1 MAAPFTLEQ
10 FTGVNNQT
18 SADAMVPADLAA
30 CVNFDVNDAGALESR
45 PGLASVWTGTD
56 AHSLHGHDGALF
68 FRAAD
73 KLYRLAGGTAA
84 VVDTGLDGATCFAS
98 APQGLFYS
106 DGQRCRVYAGGAAA
120 PWGLP
125 PPSFS
130 VSGAPGTSLV
140 TAVYLRDGMESGA
153 ATPAAAG
160 DTAVVD
166 IPAHPEATHKVVYLS
181 KPGGTVLY
189 RAAVVPVGHGPV
201 TVNASMATGPALETL
216 HKTPP
221 PGHEVSAVWNGR
233 ALVGAGRFLLYSDP
247 FRFDLF
253 DPLRQAVPFPSDV
266 TLLVAVSPQALIVG
280 TDSAIYRL
288 TGADIGAASISQI
301 ADFGAV
307 RGAGVRVDASVFPD
321 AGQSVGVVFA
331 AHGGFCFAGADGGVA
346 NLSGAR
352 FRPGRFISGS
362 AAFSR
367 KPGNHSVVFTIRK

>member
-1 MAAPFTLEQ
+1 MVKPASFSKFA
-10 FTGVNNQT
+10 GVNNQT
-18 SADAMVPADLAA
+18 SADDMAPADLAA
-30 CVNFDVNDAGALESR
+30 CVNFDVNDAGALVSR
-45 PGLASVWTGTD
+45 PGLEAVWSGAD

-73 KLYRLAGGTAA
+73 KLHRLAGGVSA
-84 VVDTGLDGATCFAS
+84 VVDSDLDGATCFAS

-106 DGQRCRVYAGGAAA
+106 DGQRCRMFSDGAAG

-125 PPSFS
+125 VPSFS
-130 VSGAPGTSLV
+130 VSGAPGTSLA
-140 TAVYLRDGMESGA
+140 TAVYLRNGMESGA
-153 ATPAAAG
+153 ASPAAVG
-160 DTAVVD
+160 DVAVVD
-166 IPAHPEATHKVVYLS
+166 IPAHPDATHKAVYLS
-181 KPGGTVLY
+181 KPGGTALY
-189 RAAVVPVGHGPV
+189 RAAVVPVGHGPI

-221 PGHEVSAVWNGR
+221 PGHEASAIWNAR
-233 ALVGAGRFLLYSDP
+233 ALVAAGRFLLYSDP
-247 FRFDLF
+247 YRLDLF
-253 DPLRQAVPFPSDV
+253 DPLRQAVPFPGDV

-288 TGADIGAASISQI
+288 TGADIGAASMSQI

-307 RGAGVRVDASVFPD
+307 RGAGVRVDASVLPEL
-321 AGQSVGVVFA
+321 GQSVGVVFA

-352 FRPGRFISGS
+352 FRPGRFTSGS

-367 KPGNHSVVFTIRK
+367 KPGNHSVVFTVRK